1 MVAAAFA
8 VSACGGGGSDSG
20 STPTTVNA
28 DQQQQLAT
36 AVQAL
41 KTDASELKGKL
52 SDCQSSGQGINCIA
66 SVVEDFG
73 ADANNLGQ
81 TVDNV
86 ASQVSGECAA
96 KLQETGNDLEMLGND
111 LEDVGASLNDGP
123 ISTAVTKLQSLSAQ
137 ANQIQQSLASSG
149 TAAAACQGSNG

>member
-1 MVAAAFA
+1 MIASALA
-8 VSACGGGGSDSG
+8 VSACGGGGSESG

-28 DQQQQLAT
+28 SQQQQLESG
-36 AVQAL
+36 VQAL
-41 KTDASELKGKL
+41 KTDAAELQGKL
-52 SDCQSSGQGINCIA
+52 SACQSSGQGIGCIA

-96 KLQETGNDLEMLGND
+96 KLQATGNALETLGND
-111 LEDVGASLNDGP
+111 FENVGSSLTGG
-123 ISTAVTKLQSLSAQ
+123 SFSAAVTKLQSLGAQ
-137 ANQIQQSLASSG
+137 ANEIQQSLVSSG
-149 TAAAACQGSNG
+149 TAAAACQGGNG